1 MLSADGQVDEKV
13 KTARIE
19 RGRVAV
25 NQHQSHGGVQCTARI
40 ARVVPCAEQFRAVY
54 TPQVGASPTCWASQ
68 RSRSRWSREGSE
80 EGPRCWAM
88 SEFSA
93 CFWGWLANLEK
104 CQADKRQHTGR
115 RRRCCLLG
123 PGPQTTTLTTTTNKQ
138 MPHQAKS
145 RKTINENKQREMRS
159 EKNKCKYTGKESAI
173 GNCDCV
179 DCDHLLL
186 PVLALLDCGSV
197 VVWLWQ
203 CGCEYCHYLF
213 MPQNV
218 SFSFSFGQGSQRCCW
233 LKETWKLGYWRLFR
247 ATRSCHAISIFV
259 VVDNECCRIAE
270 EEKPPKKNRNRNQNQ
285 LEDRNKP
292 KLNWQL
298 GTRVVCGAG

>member
-1 MLSADGQVDEKV
+1 M
-13 KTARIE
+13 R
-19 RGRVAV
+19 RGR
-25 NQHQSHGGVQCTARI
+25 S
-40 ARVVPCAEQFRAVY
+40 
-54 TPQVGASPTCWASQ
+54 
-68 RSRSRWSREGSE
+68 
-80 EGPRCWAM
+80 WAM

-138 MPHQAKS
+138 MPRQAKS

-159 EKNKCKYTGKESAI
+159 EKNKCKYTGRESAI
-173 GNCDCV
+173 GDCDCV

-233 LKETWKLGYWRLFR
+233 LKET
-247 ATRSCHAISIFV
+247 
-259 VVDNECCRIAE
+259 
-270 EEKPPKKNRNRNQNQ
+270 
-285 LEDRNKP
+285 
-292 KLNWQL
+292 
-298 GTRVVCGAG
+298 